1 MNQELTIQVTGT
13 QPFMG
18 REIPVVLGGFGLD
31 ARCICDK
38 TAAEIHGMEPFNIR
52 ARINDNLKR
61 FSEGVD
67 YIDMGQ
73 RLYRAKT
80 SKECGDEIPTLEILL
95 SLGYSKQAIT
105 QAEHIYILSERG
117 YFKLVK
123 ILNSDQAWDVYE
135 NLLSDYFAMRE
146 ERKELKGK
154 AAPAQKGMTD
164 YQQQNIRIQKAKL
177 LEKIA
182 AGYDGTYRQI
192 LHAYATKELTG
203 EYLLPLPQLEAKT
216 YSATEIGEMLGIS
229 ANKVG
234 RLAIDNDL
242 KTDQY
247 GKWFQDKSRYSSK
260 EVPSFRYYESIVP
273 VLREILNASDDAN
286 D

>member
-1 MNQELTIQVTGT
+1 M
-13 QPFMG
+13 
-18 REIPVVLGGFGLD
+18 EI
-31 ARCICDK
+31 
-38 TAAEIHGMEPFNIR
+38 
-52 ARINDNLKR
+52 
-61 FSEGVD
+61 
-67 YIDMGQ
+67 
-73 RLYRAKT
+73 
-80 SKECGDEIPTLEILL
+80 SK
-95 SLGYSKQAIT
+95 
-105 QAEHIYILSERG
+105 AEHIYILSERG

-123 ILNSDQAWDVYE
+123 ILNSDQAWEVYE
-135 NLLSDYFAMRE
+135 NLLSDYFSMRE

-154 AAPAQKGMTD
+154 TAPAQKGMTD
-164 YQQQNIRIQKAKL
+164 YQQQNIHIQKAKL

-182 AGYDGTYRQI
+182 AEYEGTYRQI
-192 LHAYATKELTG
+192 LHSYATKELTG
-203 EYLLPLPQLEAKT
+203 EHLLPLPQLEAKT

-273 VLREILNASDDAN
+273 VLRDLLNQSEDVSEEEN
-286 D
+286 

>member
-1 MNQELTIQVTGT
+1 MNQELSIQVTGT

-18 REIPVVLGGFGLD
+18 MEIPVVLGGFGPE

-38 TAAEIHGMEPFNIR
+38 TAAEIHGMEPKHVRELINRNIQ
-52 ARINDNLKR
+52 R
-61 FSEGVD
+61 FTANVD
-67 YIDMGQ
+67 YIDMAQ
-73 RLYRAKT
+73 RVVPN
-80 SKECGDEIPTLEILL
+80 DTLEILL

-135 NLLSDYFAMRE
+135 NLLSDYFSMRE

-154 AAPAQKGMTD
+154 TAPAQKGMTD
-164 YQQQNIRIQKAKL
+164 YQQQNIHIQKAKL

-182 AGYDGTYRQI
+182 AEYEGTYRQI
-192 LHAYATKELTG
+192 LHSYATKELTG
-203 EYLLPLPQLEAKT
+203 EHLLPLPQLEART

-234 RLAIDNDL
+234 RLAIDNNL

-247 GKWFQDKSRYSSK
+247 GEWFKDKSRYSSK
-260 EVPSFRYYESIVP
+260 EVPSFRYYESIIP
-273 VLREILNASDDAN
+273 VLRRLLSQSEDVSEEEI
-286 D
+286 

>member
-1 MNQELTIQVTGT
+1 MNQELTIQVTDT

-18 REIPVVLGGFGLD
+18 MEIPVVLGGFGPE

-38 TAAEIHGMEPFNIR
+38 TAAEIHDQNTFDIRRRISDNI
-52 ARINDNLKR
+52 NR
-61 FSEGVD
+61 FSENVD
-67 YIDMGQ
+67 YIDAVQ
-73 RLYRAKT
+73 RMRQAQT
-80 SKECGDEIPTLEILL
+80 SKECGDEIPTLEILH

-135 NLLSDYFAMRE
+135 NLLSEYFTMRE
-146 ERKELKGK
+146 ERKELRGR
-154 AAPAQKGMTD
+154 AAPAHTGMTD

-182 AGYDGTYRQI
+182 SEYEGTYRQI
-192 LHAYATKELTG
+192 LHSYATKELTG
-203 EYLLPLPQLEAKT
+203 EHLLPLPQLEART